1 MRVCITIN
9 AEAKTNALIARITN
23 ALEHGNYNIR
33 LVTRNRFINEKGNV
47 KLLKY
52 KTMQNEVS
60 NYEIR
65 LYSELGRG
73 LLNLFQLV
81 YYQFLL
87 FKWLLRH
94 KKEYDIIH
102 AVDLDT
108 GFPTL
113 ILSKLVKKKYVY
125 HIADFYVDSRG
136 GIPKLLKN
144 IIKKLEFL
152 VINNAETTVICTEER
167 RSQIKGSKPK
177 NLVVMHN
184 TPIPVEMKNNNT
196 FVINNSNLKSNITI
210 AYVGALGEKR
220 FIKNAINV
228 IKKYPE
234 ISLNIAGLGKMEKI
248 VEEASKNY
256 ININYYGQV
265 DYETALKIYSISDVM
280 FAIYDPNVPNHKYS
294 APNKVYEAMFLGKPI
309 IVAKDTGIDQIVKN
323 NEMGIVINYTEEA
336 FEKALSVILSNPEK
350 IKQTGENA
358 KKAYNIYSWEK
369 MRDLLVKV
377 YKDINPSF

>member
-1 MRVCITIN
+1 
-9 AEAKTNALIARITN
+9 
-23 ALEHGNYNIR
+23 
-33 LVTRNRFINEKGNV
+33 
-47 KLLKY
+47 
-52 KTMQNEVS
+52 
-60 NYEIR
+60 
-65 LYSELGRG
+65 
-73 LLNLFQLV
+73 
-81 YYQFLL
+81 
-87 FKWLLRH
+87 
-94 KKEYDIIH
+94 
-102 AVDLDT
+102 
-108 GFPTL
+108 
-113 ILSKLVKKKYVY
+113 
-125 HIADFYVDSRG
+125 
-136 GIPKLLKN
+136 
-144 IIKKLEFL
+144 
-152 VINNAETTVICTEER
+152 
-167 RSQIKGSKPK
+167 
-177 NLVVMHN
+177 
-184 TPIPVEMKNNNT
+184 
-196 FVINNSNLKSNITI
+196 
-210 AYVGALGEKR
+210 
-220 FIKNAINV
+220 
-228 IKKYPE
+228 
-234 ISLNIAGLGKMEKI
+234 MEKI